1 MSTKKQKERKK
12 KQREEKAKSR
22 VFSRRKAMRKISSE
36 EKQASRLERKFRTK
50 QKPFVKDQLKR
61 EAMEKIN
68 NEKILSKL
76 EKNAE
81 ILRALESEYEKEL
94 ENKKTINEKLE
105 SEGHLTL
112 EEKMSALEKKV
123 KDNMTESQINSGTID
138 MSESEEKI

>member
-1 MSTKKQKERKK
+1 MSTKKQKERKQ
-12 KQREEKAKSR
+12 KQREEKAKGK

-50 QKPFVKDQLKR
+50 QKPFVKNQLKR
-61 EAMEKIN
+61 EAMEKMN

-81 ILRALESEYEKEL
+81 LLRALESEYEKEL
-94 ENKKTINEKLE
+94 ENKKIINKKLE
-105 SEGHLTL
+105 SEGHVTL

-123 KDNMTESQINSGTID
+123 RSNMTDGQINSGTID
-138 MSESEEKI
+138 MSECEEKI

>member
-1 MSTKKQKERKK
+1 MSTKKQKERKQ

-61 EAMEKIN
+61 ESIEKIN

-94 ENKKTINEKLE
+94 ENKKLINEKLE
-105 SEGHLTL
+105 SEGHVTL

-138 MSESEEKI
+138 LSEGEEKI